1 MMARYWVRVSDD
13 FRWDR
18 VQCAGREFVKGE
30 RVSMHESEPGFR
42 EVAGCV
48 LLEVEADEDTE
59 GEEVSDAA

>member
-1 MMARYWVRVSDD
+1 
-13 FRWDR
+13 
-18 VQCAGREFVKGE
+18 
-30 RVSMHESEPGFR
+30 MHESEPGFR